1 MADERKRIPVAFYRT
16 TAGTEPVREWL
27 RALGAADRKVVGDDL
42 RTLEFG

>member
-1 MADERKRIPVAFYRT
+1 MADERKRIPVAFCRT
-16 TAGTEPVREWL
+16 TAGNEPVREWL